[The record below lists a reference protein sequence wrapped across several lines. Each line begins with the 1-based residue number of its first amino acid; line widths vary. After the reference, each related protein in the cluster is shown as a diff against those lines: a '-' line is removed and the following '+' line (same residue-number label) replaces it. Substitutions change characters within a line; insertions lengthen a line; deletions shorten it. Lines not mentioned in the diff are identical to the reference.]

1 MHDAADCARHGG
13 FVSARLFSTFFGY
26 EKKLSAEIRP
36 PRYLEPILTLNTS
49 LKAIMRKLFLP
60 LFLIGAAE
68 SAHAA
73 LSQQIVA
80 VAEPSI
86 KVLMLAG
93 IVTLTFLAIFL
104 RKKLG

>member
-1 MHDAADCARHGG
+1 MH
-13 FVSARLFSTFFGY
+13 
-26 EKKLSAEIRP
+26 
-36 PRYLEPILTLNTS
+36 
-49 LKAIMRKLFLP
+49 KLFLP

-80 VAEPSI
+80 VAEPST
-86 KVLMLAG
+86 KALMIAG
-93 IVTLTFLAIFL
+93 IITLTLLAVFL

>member
-1 MHDAADCARHGG
+1 MRDC
-13 FVSARLFSTFFGY
+13 SQLFSAS
-26 EKKLSAEIRP
+26 EQKLSAEIRS

-73 LSQQIVA
+73 LSQQIIA
-80 VAEPSI
+80 VAEPST
-86 KVLMLAG
+86 KALMIAG
-93 IVTLTFLAIFL
+93 IITLTLLAVFL